1 MFSLASGVYQTYMA
15 PQQVNVLLVGAS
27 SVGKTTLLERIKVTQ
42 FQKQGVV
49 VLDDDDSPFLQE
61 LYQAEA
67 EEEEELQESSS
78 SLASPLPTSLPGR
91 IVSRRRVVEPRSD
104 ESTTTTTTTPTP
116 RPKKGLWVCPS
127 PPKYQNTVTDDEE
140 DEVLLPDQQ
149 SLETIDIRNSATTT
163 TKTTTVSPPSSLSPP
178 QQQYDLKPNLRMLPF
193 SKIRPTIGMNL
204 GQFKNIYGAKCH
216 VWDVGGRLHDLWER
230 YYEDCDAVL
239 FVYKW
244 EEEDVETNNNQNKN
258 EDDDDRPRPP
268 TRQEQKVL
276 LQTVRQNIP
285 EDVPFLIFL
294 HSWQSPAY
302 ERYTNSIY
310 RSTEPLLPTLPNQAL
325 CVGNAG
331 TGQGVRAAMEWLL
344 PLAKQQQRVRDKLS
358 AE

>member
-1 MFSLASGVYQTYMA
+1 MA

-49 VLDDDDSPFLQE
+49 VVEDDSPFLQE
-61 LYQAEA
+61 QMYHQEA
-67 EEEEELQESSS
+67 DEEELREDSSSS

-91 IVSRRRVVEPRSD
+91 IVSRRRVVEPNS
-104 ESTTTTTTTPTP
+104 ESTTTTTTTTTPTTTTT
-116 RPKKGLWVCPS
+116 RPNRKGLWVCPS
-127 PPKYQNTVTDDEE
+127 PPKYQNTVTDDEDD
-140 DEVLLPDQQ
+140 DEVLLSDKEV
-149 SLETIDIRNSATTT
+149 LETIHIHNSLTTLP
-163 TKTTTVSPPSSLSPP
+163 PPSSTTASTII
-178 QQQYDLKPNLRMLPF
+178 QQQYDLKPNTRMLPF
-193 SKIRPTIGMNL
+193 QKIRPTIGMNL

-244 EEEDVETNNNQNKN
+244 EEEEKEEEDEVVTN
-258 EDDDDRPRPP
+258 EDDDRPRPP

-294 HSWQSPAY
+294 HSWQSPTY
-302 ERYTNSIY
+302 EMYQSSNRIY
-310 RSTEPLLPTLPNQAL
+310 RSTEPLLPTLPTQAL
-325 CVGNAG
+325 CIGNAG

-344 PLAKQQQRVRDKLS
+344 PLAKQQQQRVRDKLP